1 MVELFA
7 LDLLL
12 QVVTHCLGMDLDL
25 VVSLSKIQEVKNL
38 IKLDSNLT
46 DAKRDMI
53 GPLIEEYLPMFVTRN
68 SNLPAINLEQHAIEL

>member
-38 IKLDSNLT
+38 IKLGSNLT
-46 DAKRDMI
+46 DAKWDMI